1 MVFSTRAGRAALAVP
16 AGWHQEFPLRLPAC
30 ASKVMTYNYHKRMNT
45 SSHQSSRPGG
55 FSLLE
60 LLIVAFIMLGLSA
73 MMYSFGSARRQK
85 TQKALCQDNLQKI
98 YIALQIYAKD
108 ANGRLPEAANAA
120 TAEVPLD
127 LLVPRYSADT
137 SIFICPGGRDSAW
150 PAGESLLQ
158 GKISYAYYMGR
169 RLDDPVAAEWPLLSD
184 RQVNTGSKLKGDP
197 VFSSTGRPPG
207 NNHHKYGGNFLM
219 GDGSVQGSG
228 PEAPFA
234 LLLPLNVIL
243 LNPKP

>member
-1 MVFSTRAGRAALAVP
+1 
-16 AGWHQEFPLRLPAC
+16 
-30 ASKVMTYNYHKRMNT
+30 MNA
-45 SSHQSSRPGG
+45 SSHQSRRPGG

-60 LLIVAFIMLGLSA
+60 LLIVMFIMCGLSA

-108 ANGRLPEAANAA
+108 EGGRLPQDTNAV
-120 TAEVPLD
+120 TSEVPLD

-137 SIFICPGGRDSAW
+137 SIFICPGGRDSTR
-150 PAGESLLQ
+150 PAGVSLQQ

-169 RLDDPVAAEWPLLSD
+169 RLDDPAVAEWPLLSD
-184 RQVNTGSKLKGDP
+184 RQVNTGSKLKGEQ
-197 VFSSTGRPPG
+197 VFSLDGHPPG

-219 GDGSVQGSG
+219 GDGSVTGSG
-228 PEAPFA
+228 PEAPVA
-234 LLLPLNVIL
+234 LLLPPNIVL